1 MCTAAYIINL
11 IQTST
16 TPRREESE
24 ERTTISSRKILNSI
38 SFCIS
43 RLRRAVNVRPVIFD
57 HCARRSAAGDGC
69 GCLLFRLFF
78 EVKMLVLVDI
88 L

>member
-43 RLRRAVNVRPVIFD
+43 RLRRAVNVRPEIFD
-57 HCARRSAAGDGC
+57 HCARRTAAGDGC
-69 GCLLFRLFF
+69 GCWLFRLIF

>member
-1 MCTAAYIINL
+1 MCNAAHIINL

-43 RLRRAVNVRPVIFD
+43 RLRRAVNVRPEIFD
-57 HCARRSAAGDGC
+57 HFARPPLATVVVVCSFGV
-69 GCLLFRLFF
+69 
-78 EVKMLVLVDI
+78 VKI
-88 L
+88 Y